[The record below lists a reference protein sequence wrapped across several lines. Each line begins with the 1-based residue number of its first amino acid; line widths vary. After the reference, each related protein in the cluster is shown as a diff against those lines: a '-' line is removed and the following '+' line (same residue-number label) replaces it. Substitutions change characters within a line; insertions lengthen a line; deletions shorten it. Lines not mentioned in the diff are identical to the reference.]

1 MRFFVHGGLP
11 FKTEVPLGRYY
22 LKYATGDEW
31 YGEQAHFGPKT
42 IYAKAG
48 TVLKFSLEDGMI
60 TELELTLYR
69 VRNGNLK
76 TESIS
81 RENF

>member
-11 FKTEVPLGRYY
+11 FEIEVPLGRYY
-22 LKYATGDEW
+22 LKYATGREW
-31 YGEQAHFGPKT
+31 YGEEAHFGPNT
-42 IYAKAG
+42 IYSKAG
-48 TVLKFSLEDGMI
+48 AIFTFSIEGKGVKGH
-60 TELELTLYR
+60 ELTLYR
-69 VRNGNLK
+69 VRDGNLK